1 MRIWTS
7 GSALLKMLKHILR
20 IPIQEA
26 KHWQIDSRVHD
37 SATFNGSQEWFFFGG
52 GGGQNLKT
60 LDLENNMNLLNLIFN
75 FLGTEMIN
83 QDHFQRVAIKQRL
96 DELHRQIIIQSYL
109 QRLIKPSQIFDSIFL
124 MNQRERNKNIY
135 ISKSTLKSLLFHDLE
150 YSSHFL

>member
-1 MRIWTS
+1 
-7 GSALLKMLKHILR
+7 MLKHILR

-37 SATFNGSQEWFFFGG
+37 SATFNGSQECFFLG

-60 LDLENNMNLLNLIFN
+60 LDLENNMSLLNLIYN
-75 FLGTEMIN
+75 CLGTEMIN

-96 DELHRQIIIQSYL
+96 DELHRQIIIQSYS
-109 QRLIKPSQIFDSIFL
+109 QRLIKPSQIFDNIFL

-135 ISKSTLKSLLFHDLE
+135 IFKSTLQSLLFHDLE